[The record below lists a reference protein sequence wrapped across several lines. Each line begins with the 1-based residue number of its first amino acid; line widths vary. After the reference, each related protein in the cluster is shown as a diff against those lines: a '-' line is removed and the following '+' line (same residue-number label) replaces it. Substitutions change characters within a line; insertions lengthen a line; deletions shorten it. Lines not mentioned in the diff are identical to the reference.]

1 MSNLAAITKKQ
12 LPQLCLP
19 REHGIV
25 VILLIASLYSLVLQ
39 IKSVLFCTAL
49 LTLWLLV
56 LSLQHP
62 RQLMAIASISAL
74 SHACFNPLMAL
85 WITIVGT
92 GLILISKTKIKQTW
106 WHEFI
111 GLGGATI
118 APLLTAFMVSNQ
130 LRLPLTIGTALLAGV
145 YTSAAIIH
153 GATLASGKGRHEKA
167 QTLLSLT
174 LALPFWLGFTRLD
187 PLACSLSL
195 VPYVGLILWL
205 AKAKATGFKTLG
217 RFSAGCLSWVAITLL
232 LTLRI

>member
-153 GATLASGKGRHEKA
+153 GATLASGKGPPRKGPNTA
-167 QTLLSLT
+167 QPDTRSTVLARLYPARPFSLQSITSTLCGSDSV
-174 LALPFWLGFTRLD
+174 ACKSKSNRL
-187 PLACSLSL
+187 
-195 VPYVGLILWL
+195 
-205 AKAKATGFKTLG
+205 
-217 RFSAGCLSWVAITLL
+217 
-232 LTLRI
+232 